1 MLAVVSL
8 GGCSTSSHPA
18 PSGGQTPSKEPTAP
32 VVSLPTPTVSQRQE
46 APLPEAREEA
56 AAATLDHDLYVLG
69 GFDPSGNDTST
80 VFISDGKSWRRGP
93 SLPIAVDH
101 PAAAVVSRRLVVA
114 GGFHGGSASAQV
126 FVLSPGGLAWE
137 SAPPMRRARGALA
150 LVGVE
155 TRLYAIGGRSALGE
169 VAVAE
174 AYEASSGAWTDLPPL
189 PQPRDH
195 LAGFAD
201 SLRPCVAGGVSPG
214 TPRVDCW
221 DAATAAWRRLPDLP
235 AAPRGAGGASLGSV
249 DVVAGGE
256 DGAETRLVDLV
267 MRRRDAGWTTE
278 EMLSPRHGFEL
289 AALSGRLWACGGG
302 AEPGLHP
309 SNICTSIAP

>member
-1 MLAVVSL
+1 
-8 GGCSTSSHPA
+8 
-18 PSGGQTPSKEPTAP
+18 
-32 VVSLPTPTVSQRQE
+32 VSQRQE

-56 AAATLDHDLYVLG
+56 ATTTLDHDLYVLG
-69 GFDPSGNDTST
+69 GFDPAGNDTNT
-80 VFISDGKSWRRGP
+80 VFISDGQSWRRGP
-93 SLPIAVDH
+93 PLPLAVDH
-101 PAAAVVSRRLVVA
+101 PAAAVVSRRVVVA

-126 FVLSPGGLAWE
+126 FVLSPGGLAWQ

-174 AYEASSGAWTDLPPL
+174 TYEASSGAWTDLAPL

-201 SLRPCVAGGVSPG
+201 SLRACVAGGVIPA
-214 TPRVDCW
+214 TARVDCW
-221 DAATAAWRRLPDLP
+221 DAVRGAWTRLPDLP
-235 AAPRGAGGASLGSV
+235 AADRGAGGASLGGV

-267 MRRRDAGWTTE
+267 MRRHGGAWTTE
-278 EMLSPRHGFEL
+278 AMLSPRHGFEL
-289 AALSGRLWACGGG
+289 AALGGRLWACGGG
-302 AEPGLHP
+302 AAPGLHP
-309 SNICTSIAP
+309 SSTCTSIAP